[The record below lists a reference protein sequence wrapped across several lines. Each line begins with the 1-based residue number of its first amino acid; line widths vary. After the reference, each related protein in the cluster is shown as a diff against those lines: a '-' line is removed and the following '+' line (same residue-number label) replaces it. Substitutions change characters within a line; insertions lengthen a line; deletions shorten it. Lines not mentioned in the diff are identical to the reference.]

1 MCMKITPVCL
11 ILNYSLAGICA
22 QKTKFWGSHKHL
34 NTISRLHFIA
44 TVLFLFY
51 SPLFEM
57 KVHYTWMK
65 ICEITLIMWTIRMI
79 ALTFFF
85 DIFCY
90 PCWDITWV
98 STGLMFDFISAIMTS
113 ISIGGILRSDHNHGD
128 CLWRRRE
135 GLCLHWHTLCHF
147 SVWRFLN

>member
-85 DIFCY
+85 WHILLPVLRHYLGKHWVNVWFYFSNYDI
-90 PCWDITWV
+90 
-98 STGLMFDFISAIMTS
+98 
-113 ISIGGILRSDHNHGD
+113 HQH
-128 CLWRRRE
+128 WRN
-135 GLCLHWHTLCHF
+135 LTIW
-147 SVWRFLN
+147 SQSWRLSLET